1 MINRNCTA
9 SWSPS
14 RPAAFD
20 VFPVEPSSNANLFQS
35 PLQEIENVIL
45 TPHPHVGGSTE
56 EAQER
61 IGEEVTHKL
70 IQYSSVGSILGAVN
84 FPQAHN
90 SPRPDGTCFIQV
102 QRNLSGEHW
111 KSKGV
116 FARNGVNVAAQH
128 YQIDGEIGDM
138 VLDTDDHR
146 DDAEAILRNI
156 LELPGSIRAQVLN
169 RPS

>member
-9 SWSPS
+9 PWSKS

-20 VFPVEPSSNANLFQS
+20 VFPVEPSSNADLFQS

-70 IQYSSVGSILGAVN
+70 IQYSNVGSILGAVN
-84 FPQAHN
+84 FPQAHH

-102 QRNLSGEHW
+102 QRNLSGEFG

-128 YQIDGEIGDM
+128 YKIDGEIGDM

-156 LELPGSIRAQVLN
+156 WELPGTIRAQVLN